1 MLLQN
6 LFVLQIKGMSWSE
19 SKAEAN
25 QYMLDLGI
33 EAKANTS
40 SSKLSGM

>member
-1 MLLQN
+1 
-6 LFVLQIKGMSWSE
+6 MSWSE

-40 SSKLSGM
+40 SSKLSGMYKFLFFSISFSL